1 MDETRDKFVKVLF
14 LLFLSLFSSAARDHA
29 VEPGSTKRVY
39 AIKLL
44 TRYLLTLFLLFVG
57 SSFFGSILIV
67 PRPTEIG

>member
-14 LLFLSLFSSAARDHA
+14 LFFLSFSSSAARDHA

-44 TRYLLTLFLLFVG
+44 TRYLLT
-57 SSFFGSILIV
+57 SFFFSLLDRV
-67 PRPTEIG
+67 SSDRS